1 MLILALDT
9 SGDSLSVSILE
20 NKKIISKIYIK
31 NKNFHSEKILSC
43 TQDIIK
49 HSDYELK
56 NIDLFAV
63 CNGPG
68 SFTGIRVGMAF
79 IKGMAFMLDKPC
91 IGISS
96 LLALAYQFKCSE
108 QEIIYSCL
116 YANQDEI
123 YFNSYININKI
134 KKNSIK
140 ICQNQSDNFLKISE
154 IEKKAKNEKKKII
167 FVGNMAEIC
176 YNKTAA
182 TCSNAYKFYDTNVDS
197 DYIGQA
203 AYDKYSSDNY
213 LSKKLEA
220 NYIKNSRAE
229 KI

>member
-20 NKKIISKIYIK
+20 NKKIISKIYVK

-49 HSDYELK
+49 NSGYELK

-79 IKGMAFMLDKPC
+79 IKGMAFMLEKPC

-96 LLALAYQFKCSE
+96 LLALAYQFKFSE

-123 YFNSYININKI
+123 YFNSYINKI
-134 KKNSIK
+134 EKNSLK
-140 ICQNQSDNFLKISE
+140 IYQNQSDGFFKISE
-154 IEKKAKNEKKKII
+154 LEKKAKNDEKKII
-167 FVGNMAEIC
+167 FVGNMAEVC
-176 YNKTAA
+176 YNKIAA
-182 TCSNAYKFYDTNVDS
+182 TCSNAHKFYDTNVDS

-203 AYDKYSSDNY
+203 AYDEYSSNDY

-220 NYIKNSRAE
+220 NYIKSSRAE

>member
-9 SGDSLSVSILE
+9 SGESLSVSILE
-20 NKKIISKIYIK
+20 NKKIISKIYVK

-49 HSDYELK
+49 NSGYELK

-79 IKGMAFMLDKPC
+79 IKGMTFMLEKPC

-123 YFNSYININKI
+123 YFNSYINKT
-134 KKNSIK
+134 KKNSLK

-154 IEKKAKNEKKKII
+154 IEKKAKNEEKKII

-176 YNKTAA
+176 YNKIAA
-182 TCSNAYKFYDTNVDS
+182 TCSNVHKFYNTNVDS

-203 AYDKYSSDNY
+203 AYDEDSSNNY
-213 LSKKLEA
+213 LNKKLEA